1 MVKIILGILFMGG
14 LFANGF
20 KADQKKFKR
29 VADAYLEKEAGLKTL
44 LTQYG
49 LNLDQLEVYL
59 RAFKTEK
66 ELELWA
72 RDKTDKNFQLI
83 KTYKICATSGK
94 IGPKR
99 KQGDLQIPE
108 GFYHISAFNPQS
120 KFYLSMR
127 LNYPNASDKILSDK
141 KYPGNDIY
149 IHGDCVTIGCLP
161 ITDDQ
166 IKELYLICVEARQNG
181 QKKIPVTIF
190 PARLTDNRFTELKE
204 KYQSNIEVVNLWN
217 DLKIGYELFNQKRQ
231 LFSVNFLPDGR
242 HEVK

>member
-29 VADAYLEKEAGLKTL
+29 VADAYLEKEAGVKTL

-49 LNLDQLEVYL
+49 LNIDKLEVYL

-72 RDKTDKNFQLI
+72 RDKDDQTFQLI

-94 IGPKR
+94 LGPKR

-108 GFYHISAFNPQS
+108 GFYHINVFNPQS
-120 KFYLSMR
+120 NFHLSMR
-127 LNYPNASDKILSDK
+127 LNYPNASDKILSDQ

-181 QKKIPVTIF
+181 QETIPVTIF
-190 PARLTDNRFTELKE
+190 PARLTNERFTEFKV
-204 KYQSNIEVVNLWN
+204 KYQSNLDALNLWT
-217 DLKIGYELFNQKRQ
+217 DLKNGYELFNQNKQ
-231 LFSVNFLPDGR
+231 LFSVKFLPDGR